1 MRVTE
6 ISFTPLL
13 WVKKAVYLKTHKR
26 EKSMKIISQFLLLV
40 VTVATITACGD
51 MGKGPS
57 KPASSNS
64 EEILLK

>member
-1 MRVTE
+1 
-6 ISFTPLL
+6 
-13 WVKKAVYLKTHKR
+13 
-26 EKSMKIISQFLLLV
+26 MKIISQFLLLV
-40 VTVATITACGD
+40 ITVATITACGD